1 VVTPNPHILIKVVVV
16 PNTTHMADAKIA
28 LFLVVIIFTAIGL
41 AVYEFEEQ
49 NIPYVVTNI
58 TIYNETPA
66 ITTYQITVDKGTIV
80 YSIKVTFTNITSNLQ
95 CNLTPDPPI
104 RGPAV
109 IWLTCPTG
117 HVEEIDIVTSNGTAQ
132 YPAGWIG
139 QASETV
145 TYQP

>member
-1 VVTPNPHILIKVVVV
+1 MTPTPTLIKVVVV
-16 PNTTHMADAKIA
+16 PNTTHMDMKIA
-28 LFLVVIIFTAIGL
+28 LLLIAIVSTAIGL
-41 AVYEFEEQ
+41 ALYGIEMQ
-49 NIPYVVTNI
+49 NIPYVITNI

-66 ITTYQITVDKGTIV
+66 MTTYQITVGKGGIV
-80 YSIKVTFTNITSNLQ
+80 YSIKVTFTNITSNLH
-95 CNLTPDPPI
+95 CNITPDPPV

-117 HVEEIDIVTSNGTAQ
+117 HVEEIDLITNEGTAQ
-132 YPAGWIG
+132 YPIGFIG